1 MAAAKKHPAR
11 KAPAGVHLPKGLA
24 THRAGIVGAVLGL
37 AAAGTA
43 VGVAVSRA
51 AARRVGAE
59 RLGSAAGLP
68 PGRTDAELREDD
80 PLGAAS
86 RPADRTA
93 LVQADDGVLLHVEEV
108 GPTDAPLTVVLVHGY
123 TLSMASWTFQRRTL
137 AAELATANGSRPKA
151 RLVFYDQRGH
161 GASGRGT
168 AEHATVAQL
177 GRDLEAVLRA
187 RVPSGPVVLVGHSMG
202 GMTVMSLAALRPE
215 LFGTRVVGA
224 ALLSTSSGNLADL
237 HFGMPEFLTRLRAAL
252 LPVAAFTMRRRPALA
267 ERTRRLAADLISHVT
282 WSLSFAS
289 ADVDPALGRYVD
301 SMIAGTPV
309 EVIAEFY
316 PALAG
321 LDETGSLEPLRAV
334 PTLVLTGAKDTLI
347 PSAHS
352 DAIVELLGGADA
364 PGVEYVVVPDA
375 GHMVPL
381 EKPDEVTGALSALL
395 RRVLAAS
402 PAVADR

>member
-1 MAAAKKHPAR
+1 MAARKPAKRTGH
-11 KAPAGVHLPKGLA
+11 H
-24 THRAGIVGAVLGL
+24 HRVGIVGAVLGL

-68 PGRTDAELREDD
+68 AGASDAELREDD
-80 PLGAAS
+80 PLGAAA

-93 LVQADDGVLLHVEEV
+93 LVLADDGVLLDVEEV
-108 GPTDAPLTVVLVHGY
+108 GPADAPLTVVFVHGY
-123 TLSMASWTFQRRTL
+123 TISMASWTFQRRAL
-137 AAELATANGSRPKA
+137 GAELATANGSRPTA

-161 GASGRGT
+161 GASGRGP
-168 AEHATVAQL
+168 AEHSTMEQL
-177 GRDLEAVLRA
+177 GRDLA
-187 RVPSGPVVLVGHSMG
+187 RVVESRAPRGPVVLVGHSMG
-202 GMTVMSLAALRPE
+202 GMTVMALAALRPE
-215 LFGTRVVGA
+215 LFGTKIVGA

-237 HFGMPEFLTRLRAAL
+237 DFGMPELLTRVRAAL
-252 LPVAAFTMRRRPALA
+252 FPVAAFTMRRRPAFA

-321 LDETGSLEPLRAV
+321 MDHTAALEPLRAV
-334 PTLVLTGAKDTLI
+334 PTLVLTGDRDTLI
-347 PSAHS
+347 PGEHS
-352 DAIVELLGGADA
+352 EAIVERLPDS
-364 PGVEYVVVPDA
+364 EYVVVPDA
-375 GHMVPL
+375 GHMVLL
-381 EKPDEVTGALSALL
+381 EQPDVVTAAISGLL
-395 RRVLAAS
+395 RRVVAELPAA
-402 PAVADR
+402 AGR

>member
-1 MAAAKKHPAR
+1 MAVPKRAGRRPQHP
-11 KAPAGVHLPKGLA
+11 PH
-24 THRAGIVGAVLGL
+24 HRAGVLGAVLGL

-43 VGVAVSRA
+43 VGIAVSRA

-68 PGRTDAELREDD
+68 AGASDAELREDD
-80 PLGAAS
+80 PLGPRS
-86 RPADRTA
+86 RQADRTA
-93 LVQADDGVLLHVEEV
+93 VVAADDGVLLAVEEV
-108 GPTDAPLTVVLVHGY
+108 GPADAPLTVVFCHGY
-123 TLSMASWTFQRRTL
+123 SLSMASWTFQRKAL
-137 AAELATANGSRPKA
+137 GAALATANGSRPTA

-161 GASGRGT
+161 GASGRGP
-168 AEHATVAQL
+168 AEHSTMEQL
-177 GRDLEAVLRA
+177 GRDLVAVLRA
-187 RVPSGPVVLVGHSMG
+187 RVPYGPVVLVGHSMG

-224 ALLSTSSGNLADL
+224 ALMSTSSGNLADL
-237 HFGMPEFLTRLRAAL
+237 DFGMPELLTRVRAAV
-252 LPVAAFTMRRRPALA
+252 LPIAAFTMRRRPGFA

-289 ADVDPALGRYVD
+289 QDVDPALGRYVD

-321 LDETGSLEPLRAV
+321 LDQTASLEPLRAV
-334 PTLVLTGAKDTLI
+334 PTLVLTGDRDTLI
-347 PSAHS
+347 PPQHS
-352 DAIVELLGGADA
+352 DAIVELLGGPDA
-364 PGVEYVVVPDA
+364 PDVEHVVVHEA

-381 EKPDEVTGALSALL
+381 EKPDEVTAALSALL
-395 RRVLAAS
+395 RRV
-402 PAVADR
+402 VADLPSGVDR

>member
-1 MAAAKKHPAR
+1 MAVPKRTGRRPQHP
-11 KAPAGVHLPKGLA
+11 PH
-24 THRAGIVGAVLGL
+24 HRAGVLGAVLGL

-43 VGVAVSRA
+43 VGIAVSRA

-68 PGRTDAELREDD
+68 AGASDAELREDD
-80 PLGAAS
+80 PLGPRS
-86 RPADRTA
+86 RQADRTA
-93 LVQADDGVLLHVEEV
+93 VVAADDGVLLAVEEV
-108 GPTDAPLTVVLVHGY
+108 GPADAPLTVVFCHGY
-123 TLSMASWTFQRRTL
+123 SLSMASWTFQRKAL
-137 AAELATANGSRPKA
+137 GAALATANGSRPTA

-161 GASGRGT
+161 GASGRGP
-168 AEHATVAQL
+168 AEHSTMEQL
-177 GRDLEAVLRA
+177 GRDLVAVLRA
-187 RVPSGPVVLVGHSMG
+187 RVPYGPVVLVGHSMG

-224 ALLSTSSGNLADL
+224 ALMSTSSGNLADL
-237 HFGMPEFLTRLRAAL
+237 DFGMPELLTRVRAAV
-252 LPVAAFTMRRRPALA
+252 LPIAAFTMRRRPGFA

-289 ADVDPALGRYVD
+289 EDVDPALGRYVD

-321 LDETGSLEPLRAV
+321 LDQTASLEPLRAV
-334 PTLVLTGAKDTLI
+334 PTLVLTGDRDTLI
-347 PSAHS
+347 PPQHS
-352 DAIVELLGGADA
+352 DAIVELLGGPDA
-364 PGVEYVVVPDA
+364 PDVEHVVVHEA

-381 EKPDEVTGALSALL
+381 EKPEEVTAALSALL
-395 RRVLAAS
+395 RRVAADLPS
-402 PAVADR
+402 GVDR